1 MIGGRRPL
9 QGRKPGDRR
18 VRVER
23 PHAPYFRYTGPGH
36 LTAKE
41 AASAPTTSTGR
52 VMATIRGFFVGKPLA
67 SEDELGER
75 LSKTKALAIFSSD
88 AISSSAYAT
97 EEIILAFILGGAAL
111 AALQW
116 SLPVAIA
123 I

>member
-1 MIGGRRPL
+1 VIGGRRPL

-23 PHAPYFRYTGPGH
+23 PHAPYFRYTGEGT

-41 AASAPTTSTGR
+41 AASVPTTPGAKL
-52 VMATIRGFFVGKPLA
+52 MARIRGVLLGRPLHQ
-67 SEDELGER
+67 EEELGER

-97 EEIILAFILGGAAL
+97 E
-111 AALQW
+111 
-116 SLPVAIA
+116 
-123 I
+123 